1 MSDGDVARPRWRDAL
16 VLTLLAVVIA
26 GGLVHYGRDVLDD
39 RADDTARPT
48 SGTSAVRS
56 PAPSAAPSS
65 APAPSPSAEETAELD
80 GAAPTD
86 PASPP
91 PAPARGGTCWDGR
104 AAASLKL
111 CGLPDGAR
119 GLEWVFPTFAEQRFD
134 CRRAE
139 RNPDSYPV
147 RLSYECFLEIGRQ
160 PVTVVYDQVD
170 DPAATER
177 WLLSRLGPDAM
188 RELPGAGKHGGR
200 CLFAD
205 ARNSPARVTAA
216 YEHFPYVVSVY
227 AGSMPVARAAWGDLV
242 RMRAEDR
249 IRGVRAS

>member
-26 GGLVHYGRDVLDD
+26 GGLVHYGRDVLAD
-39 RADDTARPT
+39 RRTDTARPT

-56 PAPSAAPSS
+56 PAPSASS
-65 APAPSPSAEETAELD
+65 APAPSPSAEETAELES
-80 GAAPTD
+80 APPTD

-104 AAASLKL
+104 AAASLRL

-134 CRRAE
+134 CSRAA

-147 RLSYECFLEIGRQ
+147 RLSYECFLRIAGQ
-160 PVTVVYDQVD
+160 SVTVVYDQVD

-177 WLLSRLGPDAM
+177 WLLSRLGRDAM
-188 RELPGAGKHGGR
+188 RELPGVGQHGGR
-200 CLFAD
+200 CLFSD
-205 ARNSPARVTAA
+205 GRNTPARVTTA

-227 AGSMPVARAAWGDLV
+227 ADNMRVARAAWADLV
-242 RMRAEDR
+242 RMRAEDK
-249 IRGVRAS
+249 IRGLRAS

>member
-16 VLTLLAVVIA
+16 VLTLLAVVIT
-26 GGLVHYGRDVLDD
+26 GGLVHYGRDVLAD
-39 RADDTARPT
+39 READTAQP
-48 SGTSAVRS
+48 TSAVRS
-56 PAPSAAPSS
+56 PAPSAS
-65 APAPSPSAEETAELD
+65 APAPSPSAEETAELES
-80 GAAPTD
+80 APPTD

-104 AAASLKL
+104 AAAALKV

-119 GLEWVFPTFAEQRFD
+119 GLEWVFPTFAEQRYD
-134 CRRAE
+134 CRRAA

-147 RLSYECFLEIGRQ
+147 RLSYECFLRIGRQ

-177 WLLSRLGPDAM
+177 WLLSRLGRDAM
-188 RELPGAGKHGGR
+188 RELPGAGEHGGR
-200 CLFAD
+200 CLFTD

-227 AGSMPVARAAWGDLV
+227 ADSMPVARAAWGDLV

-249 IRGVRAS
+249 IRGLRAS